1 MFNNTVREV
10 QNGKMSECYLFG
22 FSATRGF
29 PTLASDSHQLYFFAK
44 AIADS
49 LLVFPTAGKNSLQ
62 ASTQESRCSAESSDS
77 TERKKLNE
85 IKTSRMQSMFAI
97 LRTSRYLNFV

>member
-1 MFNNTVREV
+1 MFNNSVREV
-10 QNGKMSECYLFG
+10 QNGQLSEGYLFG

-29 PTLASDSHQLYFFAK
+29 PTLASDSHQLYFLAK

-62 ASTQESRCSAESSDS
+62 SQESRCSAESSDS

-97 LRTSRYLNFV
+97 LRTSR